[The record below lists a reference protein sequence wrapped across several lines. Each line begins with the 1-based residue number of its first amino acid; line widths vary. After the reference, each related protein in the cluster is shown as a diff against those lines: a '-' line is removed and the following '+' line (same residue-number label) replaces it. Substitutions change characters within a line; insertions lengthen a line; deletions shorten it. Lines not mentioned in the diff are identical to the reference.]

1 VALLGIK
8 VDQLQKDLK
17 EENKQLSD
25 ELKEE
30 NKQLRD
36 ELMALARN
44 WAGTSSSSSS
54 NSNDIYGNK
63 SSGEGAEGGGLS
75 SLPVM
80 AQSTTSSSS
89 SVSRGQSGRSS
100 VGGTGSSIQINPFNA
115 KTNPLAKRGSARMS
129 VRLDNMPLPAAAAT
143 AAADSTL

>member
-1 VALLGIK
+1 MALLGIK

-44 WAGTSSSSSS
+44 WAGTGSSSS

-129 VRLDNMPLPAAAAT
+129 VRQDNMPLPAAAAT

>member
-1 VALLGIK
+1 MALLGIK

-44 WAGTSSSSSS
+44 WAGTSSSCSS
-54 NSNDIYGNK
+54 SNDIYGNK
-63 SSGEGAEGGGLS
+63 SSGKGAEGGGLS